1 MKILSEK
8 ETGMGGR
15 YVLVDYG
22 NNFFAYGYEADMHTL
37 CGFPVNQCGS
47 KEKVLNHCKS
57 IIELCKK
64 HIQNFNNELSK
75 EKKNPKGWEMLIDHE
90 RKHLE
95 ALIEFEMILS
105 Q

>member
-8 ETGMGGR
+8 ETGIGGR

-37 CGFPVNQCGS
+37 CGFPVNQCGT
-47 KEKVLNHCKS
+47 KEEVLNHLKS
-57 IIELCKK
+57 IIGLCNK
-64 HIQNFNNELSK
+64 HIEKYQK
-75 EKKNPKGWEMLIDHE
+75 EFAKDNHEGWNILIDHNIHHIE
-90 RKHLE
+90 TLT
-95 ALIEFEMILS
+95 EFETILS